1 MELFQNTRLWVRQ
14 ILMAARITKTLPFE
28 QRTISGRASYG
39 LVYKFSGKTAYRFY
53 PENVTVQVNP
63 GRILYLPEGC
73 SYQVTTL
80 EPGECIAVNFS
91 AQVQLPDGITQSR
104 PFCVQTA
111 SPKLESL
118 FVHLHDSFQNRL
130 QPDTRG
136 EYTVTAVLYEI
147 LGTLCTPVRNGEKRL
162 EQALLL
168 LRQRLGDAGLTVA
181 ELAQEAGMS
190 QSYFRKRFIQVY
202 GIPPVRYILLLRIAQ
217 GRKLL
222 AETRMPV
229 SAVAEACGFSDVY
242 YFSRVFAK
250 HTGFSPTA
258 YRRCNEI

>member
-28 QRTISGRASYG
+28 QRTISKRASYG
-39 LVYKFSGKTAYRFY
+39 LVYKLSGKTAYRFL
-53 PENVTVQVNP
+53 PENVTVQVKP
-63 GRILYLPEGC
+63 GSILYLPEGC

-91 AQVQLPDGITQSR
+91 AQAQLPDETARSR
-104 PFCVQTA
+104 PFCVQAA
-111 SPKLESL
+111 SPKLENL
-118 FVHLHDSFQNRL
+118 FTNLLDGFHNRL
-130 QPDTRG
+130 QPDARG
-136 EYTVTAVLYEI
+136 EYAAAAALYE
-147 LGTLCTPVRNGEKRL
+147 LLSALCTPVRDGEKGL
-162 EQALLL
+162 EQAVMLM
-168 LRQRLGDAGLTVA
+168 RHRLGDAALTVT
-181 ELAQEAGMS
+181 ELAQSAGMS
-190 QSYFRKRFIQVY
+190 QSYFRKRFAQVY
-202 GIPPVRYILLLRIAQ
+202 GVPPVRYILLLRIAQ

-229 SAVAEACGFSDVY
+229 AAVAEACGFSDVY

-250 HTGFSPTA
+250 YTGFSPTA

>member
-1 MELFQNTRLWVRQ
+1 MELFQNTRLWVQQ
-14 ILMAARITKTLPFE
+14 IQMAARISKTLPLE
-28 QRTISGRASYG
+28 QRTISERTSYG
-39 LVYKFSGKTAYRFY
+39 VVYKFSGKTAYRFFA
-53 PENVTVQVNP
+53 ENMTVRVEQ
-63 GRILYLPEGC
+63 GSILYLPEGC

-80 EPGECIAVNFS
+80 DPGECIAVNFS

-104 PFCVQTA
+104 PFCVQAA
-111 SPKLESL
+111 SPKLENL
-118 FVHLHDSFQNRL
+118 FVRLHESFHNRP
-130 QPDTRG
+130 QPDARG
-136 EYTVTAVLYEI
+136 EYASAAILYEI
-147 LGTLCTPVRNGEKRL
+147 LSTLCTPVRDGEKGL
-162 EQALLL
+162 EQAVAL
-168 LRQRLGDAGLTVA
+168 LRRRLGDAALTVA
-181 ELAQEAGMS
+181 ELAQSAGMS
-190 QSYFRKRFIQVY
+190 QSYFRKRFAQVY
-202 GIPPVRYILLLRIAQ
+202 GIAPVRYILLLRIAQ